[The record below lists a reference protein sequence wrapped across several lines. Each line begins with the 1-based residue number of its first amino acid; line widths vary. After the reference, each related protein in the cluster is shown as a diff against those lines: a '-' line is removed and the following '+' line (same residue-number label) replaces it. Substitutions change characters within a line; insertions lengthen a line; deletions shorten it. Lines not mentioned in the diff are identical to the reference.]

1 MGSSE
6 VLGPLQII
14 QLDQTEQNLSFLH
27 KQQRTTCLNFL
38 QCRRQFHCPEK
49 QKQHDEEW
57 NDFHIHPLEKTSLN
71 LPSSAAQPLSYNQ
84 LARALLQDISSNLLL
99 EMHLVNSKI
108 FE

>member
-6 VLGPLQII
+6 GLGPLHII
-14 QLDQTEQNLSFLH
+14 QLDQTEQNLFLA
-27 KQQRTTCLNFL
+27 QAAENYTSELPSVQRTIPLSC
-38 QCRRQFHCPEK
+38 K

-71 LPSSAAQPLSYNQ
+71 LPSSAAQPLSRDQ
-84 LARALLQDISSNLLL
+84 LARALLQVISSNLLL
-99 EMHLVNSKI
+99 EMHLVNSKL

>member
-1 MGSSE
+1 MSE
-6 VLGPLQII
+6 LPSVQKTIPL
-14 QLDQTEQNLSFLH
+14 
-27 KQQRTTCLNFL
+27 
-38 QCRRQFHCPEK
+38 PWK